1 MHPPETHHDARIFV
15 IDDEPTNVLLLR
27 RILGHEGYRH
37 VHTTTNPMALPQMLE
52 FGCPDLVLLDLNMPA
67 MDGFEVIDL
76 LEDLN
81 EHGTYLPILVLTAD
95 ANTATR
101 DRALAGGAMDFVTK
115 PFDRT
120 EVLLRMH
127 NLLQT
132 RWLHARLE
140 DHNRT
145 LESRVRDRTAE
156 LWRAQAETVDRLA
169 LAAEFRDDHTGKHIR
184 RVGDTSRA
192 IALELGI
199 DDDRAELIGLAA
211 PLHDLGKIKVP
222 DRVLLKPG
230 PLDEDEFAIIRTH
243 TEVGHELL
251 RDSESP
257 LLQLAS
263 VMALHHHDRWDG
275 HGYHDLRGED
285 IPLEARIVSV
295 ADVYDALTHERC
307 HKAAW
312 PEDIARKEITDAS
325 GQQFDPIVVEAF
337 LEVIDRP
344 VTTA

>member
-1 MHPPETHHDARIFV
+1 MHPPENHHDARIFV

-27 RILGHEGYRH
+27 RILGHEGYQH
-37 VHTTTNPMALPQMLE
+37 VHTATDPMALPQLLE
-52 FGCPDLVLLDLNMPA
+52 LGWPDLVLLDLNMPA
-67 MDGFEVIDL
+67 MDGFEVMDL
-76 LEDLN
+76 LDDLN
-81 EHGTYLPILVLTAD
+81 EHATFLPILVLTAD

-140 DHNRT
+140 ESNRT
-145 LESRVRDRTAE
+145 LESRVRERTAA
-156 LWRAQAETVDRLA
+156 LWQAQAETVDRLA
-169 LAAEFRDDHTGKHIR
+169 MAAEFRDDSTGAHIR
-184 RVGDTSRA
+184 RVGATSRA
-192 IALELGI
+192 IALELGL

-230 PLDEDEFAIIRTH
+230 PLDEEEFAIIRTH
-243 TEVGHELL
+243 TEVGHQLL

-263 VMALHHHDRWDG
+263 VMALYHHDRWDG
-275 HGYHDLRGED
+275 QGYHDVRGED

-307 HKAAW
+307 YKEAW
-312 PEDIARKEITDAS
+312 PEEVALVEIAEAS
-325 GQQFDPIVVEAF
+325 GRQFDPSVVDAF
-337 LEVIDRP
+337 LEVVDRP